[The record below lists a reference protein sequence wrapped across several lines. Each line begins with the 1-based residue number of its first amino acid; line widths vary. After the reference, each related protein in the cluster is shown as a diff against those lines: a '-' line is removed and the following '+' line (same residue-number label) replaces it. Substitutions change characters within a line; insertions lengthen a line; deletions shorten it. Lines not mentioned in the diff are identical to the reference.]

1 MRPTNM
7 SEMFGPDPMDMHN
20 AIKEQQ
26 IERRERQARK
36 HTQNQ
41 EQFDAYMDAY
51 GNDGVHG
58 PSTRPLCQHCGANEI
73 HSNHP
78 ASPEHWSSYDPNF
91 YPPEY

>member
-36 HTQNQ
+36 HTRTWTK
-41 EQFDAYMDAY
+41 
-51 GNDGVHG
+51 H
-58 PSTRPLCQHCGANEI
+58 STFVQALRC
-73 HSNHP
+73 
-78 ASPEHWSSYDPNF
+78 
-91 YPPEY
+91 